1 MPKITEYTVNPD
13 EIYLDDV
20 AELSD
25 ALKAT
30 DFRRVNAVLV
40 RCVTDID
47 GKPIER
53 VKATHAVKLAKRIIE
68 AISEGDSGN

>member
-1 MPKITEYTVNPD
+1 VTEYTVNPED
-13 EIYLDDV
+13 IYLEDI

-25 ALKAT
+25 ALKTT
-30 DFRRVNAVLV
+30 DFKRLNAVLL

-47 GKPIER
+47 GNPIKR

-68 AISEGDSGN
+68 AISEGDAGN

>member
-1 MPKITEYTVNPD
+1 VTEYTVNPD
-13 EIYLDDV
+13 DIYLEDI

-30 DFRRVNAVLV
+30 DFKRLNAVLI

-47 GKPIER
+47 GNPIER

-68 AISEGDSGN
+68 AISEGDAGN

>member
-1 MPKITEYTVNPD
+1 MSKITEYTVNPD

-30 DFRRVNAVLV
+30 DFKRLNAVLI

-47 GKPIER
+47 GNPIER

-68 AISEGDSGN
+68 AISEGDAGN

>member
-1 MPKITEYTVNPD
+1 MTEYTVNPD
-13 EIYLDDV
+13 DIYLEDI

-25 ALKAT
+25 ALKST
-30 DFRRVNAVLV
+30 DFKRLNAVLL

-47 GKPIER
+47 GNPIER

-68 AISEGDSGN
+68 AISEGDAGN

>member
-1 MPKITEYTVNPD
+1 MTEYTVNPED
-13 EIYLDDV
+13 IYLEDI

-25 ALKAT
+25 ALKST
-30 DFRRVNAVLV
+30 DFKRLNAVLL

-47 GKPIER
+47 GNPIER

-68 AISEGDSGN
+68 AISEGDAGN

>member
-1 MPKITEYTVNPD
+1 MTEYTVNPED
-13 EIYLDDV
+13 IYLEDI

-30 DFRRVNAVLV
+30 DFKRLNVVLI

-47 GKPIER
+47 GNPIER

-68 AISEGDSGN
+68 AISEGDAGN

>member
-1 MPKITEYTVNPD
+1 MIEYTVNPD
-13 EIYLDDV
+13 DIYLEDI

-30 DFRRVNAVLV
+30 DFKRLNAVLL

-47 GKPIER
+47 GNPIER

-68 AISEGDSGN
+68 AISEGDAGN

>member
-1 MPKITEYTVNPD
+1 MTEYTVNPED
-13 EIYLDDV
+13 IYLEDI

-25 ALKAT
+25 ALKTT
-30 DFRRVNAVLV
+30 DFKRLNAVLL

-68 AISEGDSGN
+68 AISEGDAGN